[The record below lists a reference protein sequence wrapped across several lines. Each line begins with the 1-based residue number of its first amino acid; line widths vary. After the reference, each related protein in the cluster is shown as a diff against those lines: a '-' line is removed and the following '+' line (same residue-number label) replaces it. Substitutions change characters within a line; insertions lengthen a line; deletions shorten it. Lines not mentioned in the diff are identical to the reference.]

1 MVAEVAA
8 PITKVQVWFLV
19 LVDLEVEMEVV
30 QEVKMEMEELETGPV
45 VVAVV
50 DQFQELEVMVD
61 LVVAV
66 AVVVQ
71 IPGEET
77 LAHQVMAAFME
88 GMEDKD
94 AAAEAQEVAEEQVL
108 EVGYLITQEILALQI
123 VPSLLM
129 KH

>member
-123 VPSLLM
+123 APSLLM